1 MANSIFREK
10 SLERV
15 SSPEQ
20 LNEYIRVTNPGI
32 WLTISAVI
40 ILLAGFIVWGV
51 VGSLETKL
59 DTVAV
64 SEDGTTACYVKEAEI
79 EDVARGD
86 VVRLGNKDYTVK
98 EIADEPIAVDD
109 SFTEYALRVG
119 EFSKGEWVYPLTL
132 SDTLPDGVY
141 EASIVTE
148 QVSPVSFLFN

>member
-20 LNEYIRVTNPGI
+20 LNEYIRVTTPGI
-32 WLTISAVI
+32 WLTLSAVI
-40 ILLAGFIVWGV
+40 VLLVGFAVWGV

-59 DTVAV
+59 DTVVV
-64 SEDGTTACYVKEAEI
+64 SQDGTTACYVKEAEI
-79 EDVARGD
+79 DGVGQGN
-86 VVRLGNKDYTVK
+86 VVRLGNKEYTV
-98 EIADEPIAVDD
+98 EEVAAEPIAVDD
-109 SFTEYALRVG
+109 SFSEYALRVG
-119 EFSKGEWVYPLTL
+119 GFSEGEWVYPLTL

-148 QVSPVSFLFN
+148 RVSPVSFLFN